1 MPFAVKLSD
10 IPVVLSLDLRSMSAV
25 KNEQDRKQ
33 LGCCVL
39 GARRSLAL
47 PNAQFRIFEEQF

>member
-33 LGCCVL
+33 L
-39 GARRSLAL
+39 
-47 PNAQFRIFEEQF
+47 